1 MGENGETTGGGG
13 GPNPNPT
20 EAIDEVDE
28 VLEAQNKE
36 WRINEFC
43 SKLIHPC
50 PGQGALHGGDQGCHE
65 EGHRDLSA

>member
-43 SKLIHPC
+43 SKLTRVGTRSIAWCAAAHN
-50 PGQGALHGGDQGCHE
+50 GFDQP
-65 EGHRDLSA
+65 LYLA

>member
-13 GPNPNPT
+13 PNPNPI

-36 WRINEFC
+36 RRINEFC
-43 SKLIHPC
+43 SKLTHVRDKEYCVVEIKDAKKKDTL
-50 PGQGALHGGDQGCHE
+50 PG
-65 EGHRDLSA
+65 LSA